1 MGIQTRA
8 LNTRGR
14 LRKVTMAV
22 KFVFALVCLTLVVS
36 AKSNPIDVSD
46 ADDKSKVDNWEYAN
60 LDSDRDEAAPLQAVV
75 SNFRSPVIVPLA
87 VKNAKIVGI
96 MSTFLNV
103 HPFGAS
109 IDYIWSYL
117 LKIDPTLA
125 LSEVESIL
133 QEYPEVFELK
143 LAGVGAAIERK
154 WMFVAF
160 KTQ

>member
-36 AKSNPIDVSD
+36 TKSNPMD
-46 ADDKSKVDNWEYAN
+46 ADDKAEVDNWEYAN
-60 LDSDRDEAAPLQAVV
+60 LDSDRDESAPNQVVV
-75 SNFRSPVIVPLA
+75 SNFKSPVIVPLA
-87 VKNAKIVGI
+87 GKNAKIVGI